1 MKNFLKDS
9 LIILV
14 ILIIIDWI
22 FNMGIFKKDKED
34 GTQ

>member
-22 FNMGIFKKDKED
+22 FNWGIFKKDEED
-34 GTQ
+34 GKK